1 MNKRFYQH
9 LGKHYSKYSMLANTL
24 VALAMAG
31 FALLGVLNTALTL
44 MMLVTWGGVF
54 ACLYAVGKL
63 LDQEVDDLDKING
76 HMRYEDNGT
85 PECCERKAA
94 DDCVDGD
101 DDPSG

>member
-1 MNKRFYQH
+1 MTKRFYLH
-9 LGKHYSKYSMLANTL
+9 LGKYYSRYSMLANTL
-24 VALAMAG
+24 IALALAG
-31 FALLGVLNTALTL
+31 FALLGILSTALTVV
-44 MMLVTWGGVF
+44 MLATWGGGF
-54 ACLYAVGKL
+54 ACLYTVGKL
-63 LDQEVDDLDKING
+63 LDQEVDDLEKVKG

>member
-1 MNKRFYQH
+1 
-9 LGKHYSKYSMLANTL
+9 MLANTL

-63 LDQEVDDLDKING
+63 LDQEVDDLDKIKG